1 MKSKKIL
8 RVAAMT
14 ALLFCTA
21 GCMRVPGQMG
31 NTTESGVT
39 NYTETSAVTTSV
51 TTSVATSALTSSSI
65 LDIVPGRPKDE
76 TTSSSQPNEPIEKQE
91 SEIIMAEIQC
101 DNRYDINVYSINS
114 ENGNKTAVS
123 SFSFGFSMIYN
134 SSGRSFYNF
143 FPAQAYSAAPL
154 NGFFSSDYKFL
165 AITRCYQGTAEFQA
179 GFIDETGAFWDVADI
194 MPPKSDF
201 DEPVSYKAI
210 GFTDDDCFIFAEIPY
225 TPSLFVSGEMDFDSE
240 YKIYQVKVEL
250 GKGMLKNT
258 VTPFYDLDNMMGH
271 NWDWLER
278 NCEVTD
284 WIDKNTCIVNYPE
297 KYRLDFK
304 DGTRKDVSQ
313 WGIYLFNNNTKESIP
328 LVSSTARTNWSGV
341 VSPDGQNVAFLSAPS
356 TDGNA
361 SIYYTSVNGGEPK
374 KIYDSISVGR
384 SSISLN
390 VPSRLHTN
398 DMLSRNASIV
408 FLLDW
413 K

>member
-1 MKSKKIL
+1 MKNKKIL
-8 RVAAMT
+8 RFAVIT

-21 GCMRVPGQMG
+21 GCVAVPNGSP
-31 NTTESGVT
+31 NTTVNGSSF
-39 NYTETSAVTTSV
+39 YTEASAVTTSV
-51 TTSVATSALTSSSI
+51 TTSALTSSSI
-65 LDIVPGRPKDE
+65 LNIVPGRPKDE
-76 TTSSSQPNEPIEKQE
+76 TTLSSQPNEPIEKQG
-91 SEIIMAEIQC
+91 SEIIMAEIQG
-101 DNRYDINVYSINS
+101 DNRYNINVYSINS
-114 ENGNKTAVS
+114 ENSNKTAIS

-143 FPAQAYSAAPL
+143 LPAQAYSAAPL

-179 GFIDETGAFWDVADI
+179 GFIDETGAFWDVANV
-194 MPPKSDF
+194 MPQKSDF

-210 GFTDDDCFIFAEIPY
+210 GFTDDDRFIFAEIPY
-225 TPSLFVSGEMDFDSE
+225 TPSLFVSGEMDFNLE
-240 YKIYQVKVEL
+240 YTIYQVKVQL

-258 VTPFYDLDNMMGH
+258 VTPFYDLDNMIGH

-284 WIDKNTCIVNYPE
+284 WVDKNTCIVNYPD

-304 DGTRKDVSQ
+304 EGTRKDVSR
-313 WGIYLFNNNTKESIP
+313 WGVYLFNNNTKESTP
-328 LVSSTARTNWSGV
+328 LVSSAARTNWSGV

-374 KIYDSISVGR
+374 KIYDGISVGR

-390 VPSRLHTN
+390 VPSRLHIN
-398 DMLSRNASIV
+398 DMLSKNASTV